1 MGLCENKVPP
11 KSGLSDHFHHLS
23 IIFFLK
29 KSCHNLEE
37 SSIFTEPWPLLR
49 PRPKPEARRKAV
61 EIYGTWDVECEPHH
75 FETRVD
81 LVDFY
86 GFQGI

>member
-29 KSCHNLEE
+29 KVAITWKNLPFSPSLGLSCDHVRSLKQGARLWKSMEHGMWNVNPTTL
-37 SSIFTEPWPLLR
+37 
-49 PRPKPEARRKAV
+49 KPGW
-61 EIYGTWDVECEPHH
+61 I
-75 FETRVD
+75 
-81 LVDFY
+81 
-86 GFQGI
+86 